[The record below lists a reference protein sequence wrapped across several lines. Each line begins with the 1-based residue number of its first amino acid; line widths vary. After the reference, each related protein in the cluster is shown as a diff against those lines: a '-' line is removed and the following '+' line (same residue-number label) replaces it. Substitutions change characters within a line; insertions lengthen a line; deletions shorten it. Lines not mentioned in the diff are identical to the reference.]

1 MPGIA
6 SFIRRFRGNTAG
18 SVSVETALVSILMIS
33 ITGAAIEGGNALMQ
47 WNSAQQAARLGA
59 RIAAVSAPIATDIST
74 MTGIS
79 GNTRAGDPMP
89 YYSRAC
95 SGATTSC
102 TQGSYNNAAMNQLV
116 FGRDNDG
123 VCGAASRARRG
134 MCDVYQRVTAANVTV
149 KYEGSGVGT
158 AGAPG
163 AAVPLI
169 TVTVKDIGLDFVFL
183 DIFTKKQII
192 KLPDV
197 NVTMM
202 AEDMRAGAL

>member
-1 MPGIA
+1 MSPVTN
-6 SFIRRFRGNTAG
+6 FIRNFRRNSAG

-59 RIAAVSAPIATDIST
+59 RIAAVSAPVAKDIDT
-74 MTGIS
+74 MTGMN
-79 GNTRAGDPMP
+79 GNTRVGDPMP

-102 TQGSYNNAAMNQLV
+102 NQGSYDSLAMNKLV
-116 FGRDNDG
+116 FGPDNDG
-123 VCGAASRARRG
+123 TCAAASRARRG
-134 MCDVYQRVTAANVTV
+134 MCDVYQRVTVANVDI

-169 TVTVKDIGLDFVFL
+169 TVTVKNIGLDFVFL
-183 DIFTKKQII
+183 DIFTKNQIV

-197 NVTMM
+197 NVTMI